1 MPTAEQNIAQNASKD
16 WAAETEA
23 RVLAAALP
31 LAQALGWNKALV
43 QAAARSA
50 GLSEADALL
59 LMPNGARD
67 LAALL
72 FRKHDAEALSVLST
86 LDPLA
91 MKVRERIRKAVEA
104 RVEAAMAD
112 EAATRKAGLFLA
124 LPPNAPLALSLG
136 WASADTLWRWAGDT
150 ATDENHYSKRAI
162 LSAIL
167 VSTMTTRLSRGR
179 GAAESHLA
187 ARIDN
192 VMAFETWKAGLPTP
206 SDWAKQAVGFLGR
219 LRYGG

>member
-1 MPTAEQNIAQNASKD
+1 MPTDAASAHSPSED

-31 LAQALGWNKALV
+31 LAPALGWNLGLV
-43 QAAARSA
+43 KAAARSA
-50 GLSEADALL
+50 GLSEADATL
-59 LMPNGARD
+59 LMPDGPRD

-72 FRKHDAEALSVLST
+72 FRKHDAEALKALAAF
-86 LDPLA
+86 DPQAL
-91 MKVRERIRKAVEA
+91 KVRERIRKGVET

-112 EAATRKAGLFLA
+112 EAAVRKAAGFLA

-136 WASADTLWRWAGDT
+136 WASSDRLWRWAGDT

-162 LSAIL
+162 LGAVL
-167 VSTMTTRLSRGR
+167 ATTMAVRLSRGR
-179 GAAESHLA
+179 AAAESHLA

-192 VMAFETWKAGLPTP
+192 VMAFEKWKAGLPAP
-206 SDWAKQAVGFLGR
+206 AGWAKDAVGWLGA
-219 LRYGG
+219 LRYGR